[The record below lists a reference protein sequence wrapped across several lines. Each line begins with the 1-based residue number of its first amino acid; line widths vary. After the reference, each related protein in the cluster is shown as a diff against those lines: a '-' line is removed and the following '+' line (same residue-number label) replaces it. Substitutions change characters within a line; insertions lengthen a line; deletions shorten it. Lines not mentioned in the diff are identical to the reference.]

1 MPPLQG
7 PLQITATNLVKKYGD
22 RVVVDK
28 VSLEVKRGEVVG
40 LLGPN
45 GAGKTTSFYM
55 IMGLVKPDGG
65 HVSLG
70 ETDVT
75 RWPMHGRARAGMGY
89 LAQDASVFRKLSVE
103 ENIMAILQLM
113 PLPNEVRRERC
124 HELLEQFDLSARRK
138 ALGQALS
145 GGERRRTEIARVLAT
160 NPQFILLDEPF
171 TGIDPIQKEEIQ
183 LIVRNLTQLGIG
195 VLITDHDAPSTLQI
209 IDRGLILFDG
219 RIEFSGTPSELL
231 GNARAREVY
240 FGEKI
245 GRSV

>member
-1 MPPLQG
+1 MSQLQG
-7 PLQITATNLVKKYGD
+7 PIQIVATDLVKKYGD
-22 RVVVDK
+22 RMVVDH

-55 IMGLVKPDGG
+55 IMGLVKPDSGR
-65 HVSLG
+65 VTLG

-75 RWPMHGRARAGMGY
+75 KWPMHGRARAGMGY

-113 PLPNEVRRERC
+113 PMSNANRRERC
-124 HELLEQFDLSARRK
+124 QELLESFDLTARRK
-138 ALGQALS
+138 ALGMALS
-145 GGERRRTEIARVLAT
+145 GGERRRTEIARVLAS

-171 TGIDPIQKEEIQ
+171 TGIDPRQSQEIRATVS
-183 LIVRNLTQLGIG
+183 LLKSLGIG
-195 VLITDHDAPSTLQI
+195 ILITDHNVYETLEI
-209 IDRGLILFDG
+209 IDRGLILYDG
-219 RIEFSGTPSELL
+219 RIEFSGSPSELL
-231 GNARAREVY
+231 GNERAREIY